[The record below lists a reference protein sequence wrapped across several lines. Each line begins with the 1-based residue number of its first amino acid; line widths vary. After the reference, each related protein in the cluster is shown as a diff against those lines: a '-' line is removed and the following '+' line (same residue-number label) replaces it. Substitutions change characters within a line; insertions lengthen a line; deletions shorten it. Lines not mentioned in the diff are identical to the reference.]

1 MKLVSKKWQEI
12 KDEKEETDKYQ
23 YLSLR
28 DREAYVI
35 LKRYWE
41 EIQKVTQQKMNE
53 QAEHSNKLSY

>member
-12 KDEKEETDKYQ
+12 KDENEETDKYQ

-41 EIQKVTQQKMNE
+41 EIQKETQLKIFE
-53 QAEHSNKLSY
+53 

>member
-1 MKLVSKKWQEI
+1 LNAKQIMKLVSKKWQEI
-12 KDEKEETDKYQ
+12 KDENEETDKYQ

-41 EIQKVTQQKMNE
+41 EI
-53 QAEHSNKLSY
+53 